1 MNRVPLPTSLT
12 TTGIVAVLR
21 ASTASAYLPVVR
33 ALATAGVTS
42 IELTLTTPGT
52 IDTLPALAAA
62 APEAEIGI
70 GTVLTRADAEAAAD
84 AGARFLVTPALR
96 PAVVA
101 TAAERGVP
109 ILTGAF
115 SPTEVHQAWELGSS
129 AVKIFPASTVGT
141 DYVTHLRGPFPD
153 LVAVPSGGL
162 ALADIGGWIRAGSAA
177 VSLGG
182 PLLQDSLAGGD
193 IGALAQ
199 RAADALDEVRRARR

>member
-153 LVAVPSGGL
+153 LVPSGGL